1 MTEDEAE
8 LVALLPEYGSI
19 AISAGEYGEARYAR
33 LLSAASELHARG
45 LVGVKYGEAGFRVA
59 LKDEGRRQL
68 RGAGEA

>member
-8 LVALLPEYGSI
+8 LVALLPEYGSV
-19 AISAGEYGEARYAR
+19 AISVGEYGEVRYAR

-68 RGAGEA
+68 RGASEG